1 MWSKCVQTD
10 KLTIVIAD
18 VVKVNDLRRKIQTKV
33 VNFDDIPEDDGNYD
47 DTKSSPS
54 TTSDIFP
61 IVSKKYKN
69 VSI

>member
-1 MWSKCVQTD
+1 M
-10 KLTIVIAD
+10 
-18 VVKVNDLRRKIQTKV
+18 VKVNDFRRKIQTKV

-69 VSI
+69 ISI